1 MAPIQTSQID
11 DHFFKAKALSQ
22 LPEEGRLGIL
32 LEPKVRIEVPTFENE
47 KLEMQK
53 AGILQKPKEIYLEHC
68 SEYSK
73 KYMIKHNHEID
84 RYTFKKSDIQQGL
97 LSQQLL
103 NKFKEL
109 VGEDAETV
117 ADDQFSQYFQTLR
130 IMIFTDFVVHNG
142 MTYLIVK
149 TWQKVILTDTK

>member
-1 MAPIQTSQID
+1 
-11 DHFFKAKALSQ
+11 
-22 LPEEGRLGIL
+22 
-32 LEPKVRIEVPTFENE
+32 
-47 KLEMQK
+47 
-53 AGILQKPKEIYLEHC
+53 
-68 SEYSK
+68 
-73 KYMIKHNHEID
+73 MIKHNHEID

-109 VGEDAETV
+109 VGEDPETV

-149 TWQKVILTDTK
+149 TW